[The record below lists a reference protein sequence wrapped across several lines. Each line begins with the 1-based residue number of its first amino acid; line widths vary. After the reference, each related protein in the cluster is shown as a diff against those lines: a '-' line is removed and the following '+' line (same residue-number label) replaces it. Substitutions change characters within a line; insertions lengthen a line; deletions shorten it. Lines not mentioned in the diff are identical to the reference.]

1 MRPRWRSSPCW
12 GTCLWAWGLRK
23 APSWGGDRRA
33 LEGGLRTSHRG
44 AQTREP
50 RPVQGYLRP
59 PPLLRGQ
66 SCARGTAP
74 QGSCRRGCPCD
85 ALGSGPEE
93 RAGFW
98 PGAQS
103 SRPGS
108 QTPEARGAA
117 AGVMARQLS
126 ALLLRGGQ
134 RLASLFK
141 PCLLCKEMSE
151 LVSVTAWGHRPR
163 CSSRT
168 TAAPPPSIPPESG
181 KQGPWMLV
189 SGHGGNRPSEIPRPM
204 QPFPHEMGPVQ
215 SRGCPQRGFVS
226 RPTVHSCGIHARLHL
241 LLVPS
246 TPGTSGQAPCDV
258 TGKQQSGKP

>member
-108 QTPEARGAA
+108 QTPKARGAA

-168 TAAPPPSIPPESG
+168 TAAPPPSILQRAES
-181 KQGPWMLV
+181 KA
-189 SGHGGNRPSEIPRPM
+189 
-204 QPFPHEMGPVQ
+204 
-215 SRGCPQRGFVS
+215 RGCWCRDTEGTGPQRSPGQCSPSHMRWGPS
-226 RPTVHSCGIHARLHL
+226 RAVGA
-241 LLVPS
+241 PS
-246 TPGTSGQAPCDV
+246 GAS
-258 TGKQQSGKP
+258 